1 MYNMQA
7 VVRKSINNA
16 TMQFEKLGYVANNLA
31 NYNTAAYKTSRFE
44 QILRE
49 DGSIDGAIRT
59 NALQGSVRI
68 SKNPYDVA
76 IQGEGYIPVVSA
88 DGEIQYTRDGAFKRG
103 ENGYLMTVDDW
114 MVGDGIKIPAN
125 SYKFEI
131 KPNGDVINYDNAGS
145 LPEKIGTIPIVQF
158 DCPEGLQQDSHGNRV
173 WQTEESG
180 EPQLVKNH
188 NMITQNYLENS
199 ITNIYTSVN
208 EMLRLNASMLAS
220 MSVLK
225 MTDDMYN
232 KSINIRES

>member
-49 DGSIDGAIRT
+49 DGYIDGAIRT
-59 NALQGSVRI
+59 NALQGSIRI

-158 DCPEGLQQDSHGNRV
+158 DCPEALKQGHNNKMVYND
-173 WQTEESG
+173 ESG
-180 EPQLVKNH
+180 APK
-188 NMITQNYLENS
+188 IIKDTQNIKQYATEVSN
-199 ITNIYTSVN
+199 TNIYDEIN
-208 EMLRLNASMLAS
+208 DLMRLNTSMIASMNLMKVA
-220 MSVLK
+220 
-225 MTDDMYN
+225 DDMYN
-232 KSINIRES
+232 KAINIRE